1 VRVRIAGVEAFLTV
15 KGKSQGA
22 ERAEFEYRIPPE
34 DAKYMLNNLCD
45 KPAIEK
51 YRFVTEYEGFKWE
64 VDEFLGDNAG
74 LVVAEIE
81 LESEGQEFPR
91 PGWLGEEVTDDARY
105 YNANLVEK
113 PFREW

>member
-1 VRVRIAGVEAFLTV
+1 
-15 KGKSQGA
+15 
-22 ERAEFEYRIPPE
+22 
-34 DAKYMLNNLCD
+34 MLNNLCD